1 MELDQL
7 KSTWN
12 ISEVPAKTTEELKRM
27 LLESKHPVLK
37 EIRKQFVIEIAG
49 WSVFLLC
56 YYTMFDGDQK
66 PLWVNFV
73 LVITMLS
80 SLLHNLSG
88 YSFSRF
94 LPGGNSI
101 KASLDRYLK
110 KIRTYASISIFSR
123 IFLMTGFMLF
133 FTFNIQFTTTKYLL
147 LVAIALV
154 FALQLLWLS
163 RLWVK
168 RISALRN
175 AINNFL

>member
-12 ISEVPAKTTEELKRM
+12 TSEIPTKTTQELKTM

-94 LPGGNSI
+94 LPEGNNI
-101 KASLDRYLK
+101 KSSLDRYLK

-123 IFLMTGFMLF
+123 ILLMTGFMLF

-147 LVAIALV
+147 LAAVVLV
-154 FALQLLWLS
+154 FSIQLIWLGKLWA
-163 RLWVK
+163 K
-168 RISALRN
+168 RISALKDT
-175 AINNFL
+175 INNF

>member
-7 KSTWN
+7 KSGWN
-12 ISEVPAKTTEELKRM
+12 TLDVPAKTTEELKTM

-37 EIRKQFVIEIAG
+37 EIRKQFIIEIAG
-49 WSVFLLC
+49 WSAFLFC

-66 PLWVNFV
+66 PLWVNLV
-73 LVITMLS
+73 LIITMLS

-94 LPGGNSI
+94 LPGGDSI
-101 KASLDRYLK
+101 KASLDRYMK

-123 IFLMTGFMLF
+123 ILLISGFMLF

-147 LVAIALV
+147 LAAAALV
-154 FALQLLWLS
+154 FVLQLLWLS
-163 RLWVK
+163 RLWTK

-175 AINNFL
+175 TINNF